1 MEKLK
6 NIKIFRISIVRVF
19 AYFLIYGFIG
29 FIIESIFGIIT
40 KGVLESRTS
49 FINSPICGV
58 YGIGAT
64 LMIISLQKY
73 KENTCKTFLLGFLVG
88 TIIEY
93 AISLLAEIVLQIK
106 WWDYSDKILNI
117 NGRVCLYYSIFWGI
131 LGLLLVKY
139 INPQINKFLNF
150 IKNKLNTKFLSF
162 IIKLTIVFFILD
174 FFSTWIAID
183 LFTTRIIVKNNID
196 VKDKEA
202 IVQKYENIYGNEQLS
217 NFIYKMWGDER
228 MIKTYPNIKV
238 QDKEGKQIYLDM
250 YLKNIKP
257 YFIKFFDKQLY

>member
-1 MEKLK
+1 MEKIK
-6 NIKIFRISIVRVF
+6 NVKLFGISIIRLF

-64 LMIISLQKY
+64 IMIVTLQKY
-73 KENTCKTFLLGFLVG
+73 KDNIGKTFLIGFLVG
-88 TIIEY
+88 TITEY
-93 AISLLAEIVLQIK
+93 LMSLLAEVVLQIK

-117 NGRVCLYYSIFWGI
+117 NGRVCLYYSVFWGV
-131 LGLLLVKY
+131 LGIVLVKY
-139 INPQINKFLNF
+139 INPNINKFLNF
-150 IKNKLNTKFLSF
+150 IKNKLKPKLLSF
-162 IIKLTIVFFILD
+162 FIKLTVAFFILD
-174 FFSTWIAID
+174 FFSTWIAVD
-183 LFTTRIIVKNNID
+183 LFTTRMIVKNNIN

-202 IVQKYENIYGNEQLS
+202 IVQKYENIYGNQQ
-217 NFIYKMWGDER
+217 FADFVYKVWGDER

-238 QDKEGKQIYLDM
+238 QDKDGKQIYLDM
-250 YLKNIKP
+250 YLKSIKP
-257 YFIKFFDKQLY
+257 YFIKFFDKKLY